1 MKLLYLSSF
10 IFLLFVNTK
19 ASADAIDNVANLVK
33 QGNSKEIAKLF
44 AANVDITLMEDENT
58 YPKDKAAGIL
68 DDFFAKNKPQS
79 IKLLHKV
86 NSSASIMLGVYI
98 LTTTD
103 KKEYRIAFTLKSI
116 NGTMSIVEF
125 RIEDEK
131 VK

>member
-10 IFLLFVNTK
+10 IFLLLVNTK

-33 QGNSKEIAKLF
+33 QGNAKEIAKLF

-58 YPKDKAAGIL
+58 YPKDKAAAIL